1 MLSVNITLCRNCV
14 CMMMLTFSFNYTLLE
29 QIVQC
34 IMILMLSLM
43 KIRDNNSSI
52 AQYHPPLSIHKV
64 TDSLIQL
71 AFFVV
76 SCVDRVYVHVKPY
89 IIRLLV
95 RMVPLKILILS
106 LIALKLMFNI
116 RDCLSTRSHIYNVYT
131 IYTDGHIMYY
141 IASCVSYVY
150 DVSHCL

>member
-29 QIVQC
+29 QIVQSVYNDTHVEFDEDQRQQLFHC
-34 IMILMLSLM
+34 PVP
-43 KIRDNNSSI
+43 SSTVYS
-52 AQYHPPLSIHKV
+52 QGHRFTK
-64 TDSLIQL
+64 DLIQL
-71 AFFVV
+71 VFFVV

-106 LIALKLMFNI
+106 VIALKLMFN
-116 RDCLSTRSHIYNVYT
+116 T
-131 IYTDGHIMYY
+131 
-141 IASCVSYVY
+141 
-150 DVSHCL
+150 